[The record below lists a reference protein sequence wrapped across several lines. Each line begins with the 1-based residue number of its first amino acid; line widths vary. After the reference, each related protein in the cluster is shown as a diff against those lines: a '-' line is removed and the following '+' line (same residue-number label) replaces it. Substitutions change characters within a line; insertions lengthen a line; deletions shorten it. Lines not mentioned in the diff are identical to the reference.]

1 LFAVRLAAAI
11 VTKYPISAN
20 EGMAKEVILPHVQTT
35 LAQLAGTAVAEQLAV
50 SNAMLQA
57 VSAVGAA
64 FSLIRQDCAQ
74 LVCVVRDAAIER
86 TRATPSAPLQ
96 REHSAR
102 WVRYCDKVL
111 AALDAGI
118 PVAETQIEDI
128 EAKAALPALE
138 AALKHDKATTAAPA
152 RNGSPKRTESMLPP
166 VAGQQQ
172 PQTTFVPPQSQGQP
186 GAAIG
191 AQKRPHSTMAVERGP
206 LLQPPPPPVQGQAP
220 GKRADGPML
229 PGLSRVHGG
238 LPGLRPPDQAAL
250 NGATPPS
257 LSLPHANAALSAPGG
272 LKKRRQHRGRNAGKD
287 GGPKRSRNI
296 SVERARK
303 EF

>member
-1 LFAVRLAAAI
+1 
-11 VTKYPISAN
+11 
-20 EGMAKEVILPHVQTT
+20 
-35 LAQLAGTAVAEQLAV
+35 
-50 SNAMLQA
+50 
-57 VSAVGAA
+57 
-64 FSLIRQDCAQ
+64 
-74 LVCVVRDAAIER
+74 
-86 TRATPSAPLQ
+86 
-96 REHSAR
+96 
-102 WVRYCDKVL
+102 
-111 AALDAGI
+111 
-118 PVAETQIEDI
+118 
-128 EAKAALPALE
+128 
-138 AALKHDKATTAAPA
+138 
-152 RNGSPKRTESMLPP
+152 
-166 VAGQQQ
+166 
-172 PQTTFVPPQSQGQP
+172 
-186 GAAIG
+186 
-191 AQKRPHSTMAVERGP
+191 MAVERGP